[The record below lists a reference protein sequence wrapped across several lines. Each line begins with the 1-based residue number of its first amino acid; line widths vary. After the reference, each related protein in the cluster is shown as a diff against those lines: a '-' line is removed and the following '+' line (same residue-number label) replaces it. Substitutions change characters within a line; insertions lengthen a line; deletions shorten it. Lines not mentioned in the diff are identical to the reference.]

1 MSLEN
6 PNIFDRAKDSF
17 ILASGKVKLI
27 ITLAVAL
34 VVLGFVLFAG
44 HQINSYRN
52 DREAHKIKS
61 NINAIA
67 SKITNLESK
76 AVVDATQVAIE
87 KDRLVTELKAYSN
100 NQALTDEQKA
110 KTDAAIAE
118 LEGAKSANYTN
129 TTPAELKAIL
139 DQLEK
144 Q

>member
-34 VVLGFVLFAG
+34 VVLGFVLFVG

-67 SKITNLESK
+67 SSINAMENK
-76 AVVDATQVAIE
+76 AHVDETQVAIE

>member
-100 NQALTDEQKA
+100 SQAITDEQKA

-118 LEGAKSANYTN
+118 LEAAKSANYAN